1 MVLSAPTARAE
12 EAPSTQSRAGPRAD
26 LSFRY
31 MPSSSTP
38 ALGAS
43 GEYDWGRFGVGISF
57 LGTGASSDLG
67 TATLFAIAALASF
80 DAFHVTET
88 TSFRVQSE
96 LGAAVADGDPAADA
110 KGRTATAVHA
120 SLSAGLQQVAHLD
133 GGVDLAWVL
142 GGGFASSLNAEA
154 DGQRLVGL
162 GGGFVMIAGGVRF

>member
-1 MVLSAPTARAE
+1 
-12 EAPSTQSRAGPRAD
+12 
-26 LSFRY
+26 
-31 MPSSSTP
+31 MPSSSSP

-43 GEYDWGRFGVGISF
+43 GEYDWGRFGLGLSV

-80 DAFHVTET
+80 EAFEVTET

-96 LGAAVADGDPAADA
+96 LGVAIATGDPAADA

-120 SLSAGLQQVAHLD
+120 SFAAGLQQLAHID
-133 GGVDLAWVL
+133 GGVDLAWII

-162 GGGFVMIAGGVRF
+162 GGGFVMIGGGIRF